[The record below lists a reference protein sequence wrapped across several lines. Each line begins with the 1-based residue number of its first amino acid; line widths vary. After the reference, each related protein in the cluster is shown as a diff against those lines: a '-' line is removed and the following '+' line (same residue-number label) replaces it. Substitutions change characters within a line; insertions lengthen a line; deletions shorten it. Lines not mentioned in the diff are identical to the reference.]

1 MCVIP
6 PNSWRNVLE
15 LTDITD
21 QLRTVEEALRDR
33 AYDAL
38 RAAANGD
45 EAAAQTEKKILQAR
59 RAIEKAIRALEPL
72 SATDSAGIDDGP

>member
-1 MCVIP
+1 M
-6 PNSWRNVLE
+6 E
-15 LTDITD
+15 LSEITE

-45 EAAAQTEKKILQAR
+45 EVAAQNEKKILQAR

-72 SATDSAGIDDGP
+72 SDTAASGIDDGP